1 MGSWNKVKNVA
12 NFAFDNLNIIKR
24 QSQQIKE
31 LRAERQKL
39 LEKLAENN
47 KIIRAIKTALDNNG
61 EIVSEHCAYWR
72 KNDLGNII
80 EGPFC
85 TSCFITES
93 ALRPLVQAEKPIDY
107 AGDDWE
113 WVQCTKC
120 RAPFRQ
126 KQVGQYLKSH
136 KVLKTTT
143 TLPL

>member
-1 MGSWNKVKNVA
+1 MGSWNTVKNIA
-12 NFAFDNLNIIKR
+12 WCAFNKLNIIRR
-24 QSQQIKE
+24 QSRQIKE
-31 LRAERQKL
+31 LRAEIQKL
-39 LEKLAENN
+39 LEKLTENN

-61 EIVSEHCAYWR
+61 EIVSENCAYWR
-72 KNDLGNII
+72 KDDLGNII

-93 ALRPLVQAEKPIDY
+93 ALRPLVKAEKPIDY

-120 RAPFRQ
+120 MAPFRQ
-126 KQVGQYLKSH
+126 KQVGQYLKTH
-136 KVLKTTT
+136 KGLKTTT